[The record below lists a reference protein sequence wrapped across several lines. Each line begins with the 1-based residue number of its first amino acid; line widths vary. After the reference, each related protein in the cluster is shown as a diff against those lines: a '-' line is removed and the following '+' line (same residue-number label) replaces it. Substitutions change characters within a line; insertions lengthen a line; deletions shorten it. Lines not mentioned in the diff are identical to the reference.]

1 MLGYP
6 LTPATTSWSC
16 GRPVSSMP
24 RAARTSPDMMDRV
37 TECDAE
43 NGVRR
48 MSTEDASARRKK
60 SRKEESAKG
69 VGGWVGVGGGS
80 EVAAP
85 IVPLRLLI
93 WGPPPS
99 STLTFRALQST
110 PAHFSSTSPGKEA
123 SEIVSAPDPLGSGV
137 FHLTFLSTWVR
148 RRAPQQDPRTSL
160 QLRLL
165 RRLRNN
171 RLASSSRLAPAK
183 TATSAS
189 LSTAWLRS

>member
-60 SRKEESAKG
+60 SLNVRDNG
-69 VGGWVGVGGGS
+69 VG
-80 EVAAP
+80 
-85 IVPLRLLI
+85 
-93 WGPPPS
+93 
-99 STLTFRALQST
+99 
-110 PAHFSSTSPGKEA
+110 
-123 SEIVSAPDPLGSGV
+123 
-137 FHLTFLSTWVR
+137 
-148 RRAPQQDPRTSL
+148 
-160 QLRLL
+160 LL
-165 RRLRNN
+165 RVG
-171 RLASSSRLAPAK
+171 
-183 TATSAS
+183 
-189 LSTAWLRS
+189 STADDHRRSRGSCGLWTSDLTTRCCYATERARPCGVEACAR

>member
-85 IVPLRLLI
+85 IVPCTSA
-93 WGPPPS
+93 WFMPPRGKAPVR
-99 STLTFRALQST
+99 STL
-110 PAHFSSTSPGKEA
+110 
-123 SEIVSAPDPLGSGV
+123 
-137 FHLTFLSTWVR
+137 
-148 RRAPQQDPRTSL
+148 
-160 QLRLL
+160 
-165 RRLRNN
+165 
-171 RLASSSRLAPAK
+171 
-183 TATSAS
+183 
-189 LSTAWLRS
+189 

>member
-43 NGVRR
+43 NGVRST
-48 MSTEDASARRKK
+48 STEDASELRKK
-60 SRKEESAKG
+60 SREEESAKG

-85 IVPLRLLI
+85 IVIFRGYLL
-93 WGPPPS
+93 
-99 STLTFRALQST
+99 
-110 PAHFSSTSPGKEA
+110 
-123 SEIVSAPDPLGSGV
+123 
-137 FHLTFLSTWVR
+137 
-148 RRAPQQDPRTSL
+148 
-160 QLRLL
+160 
-165 RRLRNN
+165 
-171 RLASSSRLAPAK
+171 
-183 TATSAS
+183 
-189 LSTAWLRS
+189 

>member
-48 MSTEDASARRKK
+48 MSTEDARASARRKK

-85 IVPLRLLI
+85 IVGAR
-93 WGPPPS
+93 
-99 STLTFRALQST
+99 F
-110 PAHFSSTSPGKEA
+110 
-123 SEIVSAPDPLGSGV
+123 
-137 FHLTFLSTWVR
+137 
-148 RRAPQQDPRTSL
+148 
-160 QLRLL
+160 
-165 RRLRNN
+165 
-171 RLASSSRLAPAK
+171 
-183 TATSAS
+183 
-189 LSTAWLRS
+189 

>member
-60 SRKEESAKG
+60 SRKEKARRG
-69 VGGWVGVGGGS
+69 WVGGWGWVGG
-80 EVAAP
+80 P
-85 IVPLRLLI
+85 R
-93 WGPPPS
+93 WPP
-99 STLTFRALQST
+99 R
-110 PAHFSSTSPGKEA
+110 
-123 SEIVSAPDPLGSGV
+123 
-137 FHLTFLSTWVR
+137 
-148 RRAPQQDPRTSL
+148 
-160 QLRLL
+160 
-165 RRLRNN
+165 
-171 RLASSSRLAPAK
+171 
-183 TATSAS
+183 
-189 LSTAWLRS
+189 